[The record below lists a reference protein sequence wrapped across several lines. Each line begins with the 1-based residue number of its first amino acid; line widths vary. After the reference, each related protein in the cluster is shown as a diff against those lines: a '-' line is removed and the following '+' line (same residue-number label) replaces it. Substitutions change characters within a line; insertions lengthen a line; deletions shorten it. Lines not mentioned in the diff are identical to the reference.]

1 MFFIFAPRERVTALN
16 TTVIYTLNTHNHDV
30 SDNNNN
36 NNNNDNNNNRV
47 IPPLCT
53 IMITPQFQNETFQ

>member
-47 IPPLCT
+47 IPS
-53 IMITPQFQNETFQ
+53 F